1 MTNNKEIYYKFFTKN
16 IGFSKG
22 IYKGLNCG
30 ISSKDNPSD
39 VMKNINYAKKQ
50 INSSDKIIVMAN
62 QSHSNKCIILNK
74 ASDNIGS
81 ADGLVTKSSEL
92 VLGITTADCIPLI
105 FFDNQNGII
114 GICHAGWKGLS
125 NGIIENTIE
134 KMIKIGS
141 STQFIKVIIGPCIR
155 QYSYEVNNDF
165 LNKFNLPKNNP
176 YSSLKKNKLFFNL
189 PKFATNILKKYKL
202 SSIKDFKK
210 DTYMNSD
217 YFSYRQS
224 KFKKQSDYGRNIS
237 LVTIK

>member
-1 MTNNKEIYYKFFTKN
+1 MISSKKINYKFFTKN
-16 IGFSKG
+16 IGFSDG

-39 VMKNINYAKKQ
+39 VMKNINYAKKK
-50 INSSDKIIVMAN
+50 INSLDKIIVMAH

-74 ASDNIGS
+74 ASDNIGN

-125 NGIIENTIE
+125 NGIIENTIQ

-141 STQFIKVIIGPCIR
+141 SSEFIKVIIGPCIR
-155 QYSYEVNNDF
+155 QYSYEVDDNF
-165 LNKFNLPKNNP
+165 LNEFNLPKINP
-176 YSSLKKNKLFFNL
+176 YSSLKNNKLFFNL
-189 PKFATNILKKYKL
+189 PKFAINILNKYKL
-202 SSIKDFKK
+202 SSIKENKK
-210 DTYMNSD
+210 NTYMNSN
-217 YFSYRQS
+217 YFSYRES
-224 KFKKQSDYGRNIS
+224 KFRKQSDYGRNMS
-237 LVTIK
+237 LVSIK